1 MMECGQPILL
11 LHKHPVNI
19 NKINELSER
28 FLNPVAAAEA
38 YKLDKD
44 LIRKKYHSLPKTF
57 LSKSV
62 TRAAGS

>member
-1 MMECGQPILL
+1 MECGQPILL

-44 LIRKKYHSLPKTF
+44 L
-57 LSKSV
+57 
-62 TRAAGS
+62 